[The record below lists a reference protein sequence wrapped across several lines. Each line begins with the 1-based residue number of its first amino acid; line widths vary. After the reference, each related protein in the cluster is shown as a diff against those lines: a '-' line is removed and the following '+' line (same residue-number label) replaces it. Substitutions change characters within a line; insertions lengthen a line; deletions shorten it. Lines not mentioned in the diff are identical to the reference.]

1 LLFNSFQ
8 FLLFFAV
15 SWSLFLVLRG
25 TPRKIFLLIASYYF
39 YMCWNTKYIV
49 VIWGITLIDFA
60 AGLLIEKSR
69 VGTTRRIFL
78 GLSLFCNIGLLV
90 VFKYLNFVSTSL
102 TGIVHFFGGQQDLPI
117 FRILLPVGLSFHTFQ
132 AMSYTIDVYKQKAP
146 AEKNILAYAL
156 YVAFFPQMV
165 AGPIERP
172 RQLLPQ
178 FHHEPVLRSDRIK
191 SGIILATWGLFKKM
205 VIADSLGGFVN
216 LVYASPRSYSGAELL
231 LATLSFAIQ
240 IYCDFSGYS
249 DIALGIARMM
259 GYELRLNF
267 AQPYF
272 SRSIGEFWHRW
283 HISLSTW
290 FRDYVYIPL
299 GGNRVKTFR
308 LYFNL
313 LATFLLSGLWHGA
326 NWTFVIWGGLH
337 GMFLICSHL
346 TAEFRGKVRTAL
358 RLDRHPK
365 VLGSLQLLFTFILV
379 TIAWVPFRASD
390 IRSAWY
396 ILTHFYPFG
405 GMDSTVLATA
415 GIPRANTPFLLGF
428 VIVMFLVE
436 WWIQHPHRAP
446 SLWQSSPFRVCCYY
460 GCAYSIVFFGVFGHT
475 DFIYFQF

>member
-1 LLFNSFQ
+1 
-8 FLLFFAV
+8 
-15 SWSLFLVLRG
+15 
-25 TPRKIFLLIASYYF
+25 
-39 YMCWNTKYIV
+39 
-49 VIWGITLIDFA
+49 
-60 AGLLIEKSR
+60 
-69 VGTTRRIFL
+69 
-78 GLSLFCNIGLLV
+78 
-90 VFKYLNFVSTSL
+90 
-102 TGIVHFFGGQQDLPI
+102 
-117 FRILLPVGLSFHTFQ
+117 
-132 AMSYTIDVYKQKAP
+132 
-146 AEKNILAYAL
+146 
-156 YVAFFPQMV
+156 
-165 AGPIERP
+165 
-172 RQLLPQ
+172 
-178 FHHEPVLRSDRIK
+178 VLRSDRIK
-191 SGIILATWGLFKKM
+191 SGIILAIWGLFKKM

-337 GMFLICSHL
+337 GMFLICSYV

-358 RLDRHPK
+358 HLDRHPK

-405 GMDSTVLATA
+405 GMDSTLLAAA

-436 WWIQHPHRAP
+436 WWIRHPHRAP
-446 SLWQSSPFRVCCYY
+446 SLWQSSPFRACCYY